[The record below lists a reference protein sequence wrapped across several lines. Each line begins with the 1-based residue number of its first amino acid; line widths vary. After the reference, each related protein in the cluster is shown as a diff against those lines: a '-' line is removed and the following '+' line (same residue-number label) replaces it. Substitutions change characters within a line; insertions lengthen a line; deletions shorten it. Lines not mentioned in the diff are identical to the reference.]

1 MTQQTD
7 IQETIAMA
15 SKPSNP
21 FTDLPLSKWR
31 DVFFALPEEV
41 QEHLIVDMSRS
52 ELETFIDWLD
62 PDEVTDVLGYTDEET
77 RETLLA
83 TLDSERRE
91 KIDFLLSFDPESA
104 AGVMSL
110 DYVTVDETR
119 DFPEVIE
126 RVRRFEERRGRVPT
140 IFVTGDGELQG
151 ELPGAALSVADP
163 ETETISDYVQETPYV
178 RYDRDDEAVLE
189 VFRQNRE
196 RSVAVLDEEEDI
208 LGVIHAE
215 DLLRLLEEARG
226 QTLYEFTGV
235 AEEESVLDGPGTKV
249 RRRYKWL
256 ILNLGTAF
264 MAAAVVGLFEST
276 IAAVAILAAYM
287 PVVAGMGGN
296 AGTQAMAVTVRG
308 ISLGEVSLNTGKR
321 VIFNEV
327 VAGAVNGMITGV
339 LVAVIAIAFSFGE
352 FGLLLGGVIGISM
365 VANLVIAGFF
375 GAITPLLL
383 DRVGFDPATSA
394 TIFITTA
401 TDVLGFFCLPRIGP
415 GGPVI
420 SAAGKLLSLDVLD

>member
-1 MTQQTD
+1 MD
-7 IQETIAMA
+7 PD
-15 SKPSNP
+15 PSDP
-21 FTDLPLSKWR
+21 FTDLPRNEWR
-31 DVFFALPEEV
+31 DVFFSLSEDV
-41 QEHLIVDMSRS
+41 KEHLVPDMSRS
-52 ELETFIDWLD
+52 ELKTFIDRLD

-77 RETLLA
+77 REALLA
-83 TLDSERRE
+83 TLDSQRRE
-91 KIDFLLSFDPESA
+91 KIDFLLSFNPESA

-126 RVRRFEERRGRVPT
+126 RVRRFEERTGQVPT
-140 IFVTGDGELQG
+140 IFVTDEGELRG
-151 ELPGAALSVADP
+151 ELPGATLSVADP
-163 ETETISDYVQETPYV
+163 ETETISDYVQETPHV

-196 RSVAVLDEEEDI
+196 RSVAVLDEAEDI

-215 DLLRLLEEARG
+215 DLLQLLEEARG
-226 QTLYEFTGV
+226 ETLYEFTGV

-327 VAGAVNGMITGV
+327 GAGAVNGTITGV

-352 FGLLLGGVIGISM
+352 FGLSLGAVIGVSM
-365 VANLVIAGFF
+365 IANLVIAGFS

-383 DRVGFDPATSA
+383 DRIGYDPATSA

-401 TDVLGFFCLPRIGP
+401 TDVLGFFVFLGLAQA
-415 GGPVI
+415 V
-420 SAAGKLLSLDVLD
+420 LL

>member
-1 MTQQTD
+1 MTQQSTD
-7 IQETIAMA
+7 IQETIAM
-15 SKPSNP
+15 SSVPSDP
-21 FTDLPLSKWR
+21 FTALPRTKWR
-31 DVFFALPEEV
+31 DVFFGLPEDV
-41 QEHLIVDMSRS
+41 QEHLVADMSRS
-52 ELETFIDWLD
+52 ELETFIDRLD
-62 PDEVTDVLGYTDEET
+62 PDEVTEVLRYTDEGT
-77 RETLLA
+77 RDALLT

-104 AGVMSL
+104 AGLMSL
-110 DYVTVDETR
+110 DYVTIEETR
-119 DFPEVIE
+119 RFSDVTE
-126 RVRRFEERRGRVPT
+126 RVRRFEERTGHVPT
-140 IFVTGDGELQG
+140 IFVTDDGELQG
-151 ELPGAALSVADP
+151 ELPGAILSIADDA
-163 ETETISDYVQETPYV
+163 TETISDYVQETPHI
-178 RYDRDDEAVLE
+178 RYDRDDEEVIE
-189 VFRQNRE
+189 VFKRNRE
-196 RSVAVLDEEEDI
+196 RAVAVLDEDDDV
-208 LGVIHAE
+208 LGVIHAG
-215 DLLRLLEEARG
+215 DLLQLLEEARG
-226 QTLYEFTGV
+226 ETLYEFTGV
-235 AEEESVLDGPGTKV
+235 AAEESVLDGPGSKI

-327 VAGAVNGMITGV
+327 VAGAANGFITGV

-352 FGLLLGGVIGISM
+352 FGLLLGAVIGISM

-375 GAITPLLL
+375 GAITPLIL
-383 DRVGFDPATSA
+383 DRIGFDPATSA

-401 TDVLGFFCLPRIGP
+401 TDVLGFFVFLGLAQA
-415 GGPVI
+415 V
-420 SAAGKLLSLDVLD
+420 LL

>member
-1 MTQQTD
+1 M
-7 IQETIAMA
+7 
-15 SKPSNP
+15 
-21 FTDLPLSKWR
+21 
-31 DVFFALPEEV
+31 
-41 QEHLIVDMSRS
+41 
-52 ELETFIDWLD
+52 
-62 PDEVTDVLGYTDEET
+62 TDVLGYTNKET
-77 RETLLA
+77 REAMLA
-83 TLDSERRE
+83 TLNGERRK
-91 KIDFLLSFDPESA
+91 KIEFLLSFDPESA

-110 DYVTVDETR
+110 DYVTVDEAR
-119 DFPEVIE
+119 NFPEVVE
-126 RVRRFEERRGRVPT
+126 RVRRFEERTGQVPT
-140 IFVTGDGELQG
+140 IFVTDDGELRG
-151 ELPGAALSVADP
+151 ELPGTALSVADE
-163 ETETISDYVQETPYV
+163 ETETISDYVQETPHI
-178 RYDRDDEAVLE
+178 RYDREDEEVLE
-189 VFRQNRE
+189 VFKQNRE

-208 LGVIHAE
+208 LGVIHSE

-226 QTLYEFTGV
+226 ETLYEFTGV

-352 FGLLLGGVIGISM
+352 FGLLLGAVIGISM

-375 GAITPLLL
+375 LVPSRRCCSTE
-383 DRVGFDPATSA
+383 
-394 TIFITTA
+394 
-401 TDVLGFFCLPRIGP
+401 
-415 GGPVI
+415 
-420 SAAGKLLSLDVLD
+420 

>member
-1 MTQQTD
+1 MTRQAD
-7 IQETIAMA
+7 LQEAIVGDPE
-15 SKPSNP
+15 PSDP
-21 FTDLPLSKWR
+21 FTDLPLNEWR
-31 DVFFALPEEV
+31 NVFFGLTEDV
-41 QEHLIVDMSRS
+41 KEHLIADMGRS
-52 ELETFIDWLD
+52 ELETFIDRLD

-77 RETLLA
+77 REALLA

-91 KIDFLLSFDPESA
+91 KINFLLSFDPESA

-119 DFPEVIE
+119 DFRDVTE
-126 RVRRFEERRGRVPT
+126 RVRRFEERRGQVPT
-140 IFVTGDGELQG
+140 IFVTDDGELQG
-151 ELPGAALSVADP
+151 ELPGAALTIADP
-163 ETETISDYVQETPYV
+163 ETETISDYVQETPHV

-189 VFRQNRE
+189 VFKQNRE

-226 QTLYEFTGV
+226 KTLYEFTGV

-249 RRRYKWL
+249 RQRYKWL

-352 FGLLLGGVIGISM
+352 FGLLLGAVIGISM

-401 TDVLGFFCLPRIGP
+401 TDVLGFFVFLGLAQA
-415 GGPVI
+415 V
-420 SAAGKLLSLDVLD
+420 LL

>member
-1 MTQQTD
+1 MTRQTGL
-7 IQETIAMA
+7 QEAIAVDPE
-15 SKPSNP
+15 PSDP
-21 FTDLPLSKWR
+21 FTDLPLNEWR
-31 DVFFALPEEV
+31 EVFFRLTEDV
-41 QEHLIVDMSRS
+41 KEHLIADMGRS
-52 ELETFIDWLD
+52 ELETFIARLD

-77 RETLLA
+77 REALLA

-91 KIDFLLSFDPESA
+91 KINFLLSFDPESA

-110 DYVTVDETR
+110 DYVTVDERR
-119 DFPEVIE
+119 DFSEVIE
-126 RVRRFEERRGRVPT
+126 RVRRFEERRGQVPT
-140 IFVTGDGELQG
+140 IFVTDDEELRG

-163 ETETISDYVQETPYV
+163 ETEAISDYVQETPHV
-178 RYDRDDEAVLE
+178 RYDHDDEAVLE
-189 VFRQNRE
+189 VFKQNRE

-308 ISLGEVSLNTGKR
+308 ISLDEVSLNTGKR

-327 VAGAVNGMITGV
+327 VAGAVNGLITGV

-352 FGLLLGGVIGISM
+352 FGLLLGAVIGISM

-401 TDVLGFFCLPRIGP
+401 TDVLGFFVFLGLAQA
-415 GGPVI
+415 V
-420 SAAGKLLSLDVLD
+420 LL

>member
-1 MTQQTD
+1 MARQTD
-7 IQETIAMA
+7 ISETIAMA
-15 SKPSNP
+15 SEPSDP
-21 FTDLPLSKWR
+21 FTDLPVNEWR
-31 DVFFALPEEV
+31 DVFFGLTEDV
-41 QEHLIVDMSRS
+41 KEHLITDMSRD
-52 ELETFIDWLD
+52 ELETFIDRLD
-62 PDEVTDVLGYTDEET
+62 PDEVTDVLGYTDEEI
-77 RETLLA
+77 REAVLA
-83 TLDSERRE
+83 TLDSERRK

-119 DFPEVIE
+119 DFPDVVE
-126 RVRRFEERRGRVPT
+126 RVRRFEERTGQVPT
-140 IFVTGDGELQG
+140 IFVTDDGELRG

-163 ETETISDYVQETPYV
+163 ETETISDYVQETPHI
-178 RYDRDDEAVLE
+178 RYDREDEVVLE
-189 VFRQNRE
+189 VFKQNRE

-226 QTLYEFTGV
+226 ETLYEFTGV

-327 VAGAVNGMITGV
+327 AAGAVNGMITGV
-339 LVAVIAIAFSFGE
+339 LVAIIAIAFSFGE
-352 FGLLLGGVIGISM
+352 FGVLLGAVIGISM

-383 DRVGFDPATSA
+383 DRMGYDPATSA

-401 TDVLGFFCLPRIGP
+401 TDVLGFFVFLGLAQA
-415 GGPVI
+415 V
-420 SAAGKLLSLDVLD
+420 LL